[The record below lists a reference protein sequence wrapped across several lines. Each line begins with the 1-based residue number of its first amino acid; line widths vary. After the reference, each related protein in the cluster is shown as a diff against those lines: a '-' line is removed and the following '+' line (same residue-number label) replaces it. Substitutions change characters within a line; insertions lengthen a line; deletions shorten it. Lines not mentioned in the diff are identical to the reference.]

1 MQASATIDNEG
12 CNAELLDTQ
21 CKVSLKNFTTKEQ
34 CKEHFQIFKR
44 QMICQF
50 CTKGFTIVKNF
61 HAHIGICRGNGV
73 YMCMY
78 CMIIFTGATK
88 CLKHKSLCS
97 HRYSCKRCPEKFAT
111 PKLLLKHCKD
121 EHPKEQCHICK
132 SFYER
137 NDDLEK
143 HIEKVH
149 KS

>member
-1 MQASATIDNEG
+1 MQASASMGNEE

-21 CKVSLKNFTTKEQ
+21 CKVCLKNFTTKEQ
-34 CKEHFQIFKR
+34 HRAHFQICKR
-44 QMICQF
+44 QMRCQL
-50 CTKGFTIVKNF
+50 CTQSFTIAKNF

-78 CMIIFTGATK
+78 CMRIFTDATK

-97 HRYSCKRCPEKFAT
+97 CRYSCKRCPEKFPT
-111 PKLLLKHCKD
+111 TKLLLKHCKD

-137 NDDLEK
+137 KDDLEK
-143 HIEKVH
+143 HIAKAH

>member
-1 MQASATIDNEG
+1 MQASASMGNEE

-21 CKVSLKNFTTKEQ
+21 CKVCLKNFTTKEQ
-34 CKEHFQIFKR
+34 HKAHFQICKT
-44 QMICQF
+44 QMICQL
-50 CTKGFTIVKNF
+50 CTQGFTKVKNF

-78 CMIIFTGATK
+78 CMRIFMDATK

-137 NDDLEK
+137 KDDLEK
-143 HIEKVH
+143 HIAKAH